1 MNQLRA
7 AKSVLRVSTLPF
19 PTVDRGSRPGS
30 RLAAVAAIK
39 RRLGRQFGST
49 LGPQLCYELRYES
62 LVSHAERECLALCSF
77 LGLPYD
83 NTMLRFHQGKTKA
96 EPGLSAKEARL
107 SVTPGLRDWKSQM

>member
-1 MNQLRA
+1 MNLLRA

-30 RLAAVAAIK
+30 RVAAVVAIK
-39 RRLGRQFGST
+39 RPARAT
-49 LGPQLCYELRYES
+49 IWKYAWTPIVLRTW
-62 LVSHAERECLALCSF
+62 LRIVGQPRALCSF

-83 NTMLRFHQGKTKA
+83 NTMLRFHEGKTKA

-107 SVTPGLRDWKSQM
+107 SVTPDLRGWKS